1 MSHAVSEIIE
11 MARAL
16 SEGDFDRE
24 FQQLFHGELGEVA
37 SYLNVVRQTLQS
49 LSAMTD
55 ISCAILPNA
64 ADGVAAI
71 RQETE
76 TRFDSLWEMV
86 EIMQEDQAAVRSI
99 LAHGDHPSRDEVTSL
114 SEIANK
120 SKQILPSRMS
130 CLTLQDV
137 LRQRREKLQRLI
149 ETAAKKP
156 FDLVAKF
163 DVKTN
168 KKQIQE
174 GACTPLPARIDLD
187 QSLVDQLLA
196 SLG

>member
-1 MSHAVSEIIE
+1 MSHSVSEIIE

-37 SYLNVVRQTLQS
+37 SYLNAVRQTLQS

-99 LAHGDHPSRDEVTSL
+99 LGHGDDLSTDKVASL
-114 SEIANK
+114 REIANK
-120 SKQILPSRMS
+120 SKQTLLSLMS
-130 CLTLQDV
+130 YLTFQDV
-137 LRQRREKLQRLI
+137 LRQRLEKLQALI
-149 ETAAKKP
+149 ETLEKKA

-174 GACTPLPARIDLD
+174 GACTALPVRIDLD
-187 QSLVDQLLA
+187 QILVDQLLA
-196 SLG
+196 SLR

>member
-1 MSHAVSEIIE
+1 MSHSVSEIIE

-24 FQQLFHGELGEVA
+24 FQQLFQGELGEVA
-37 SYLNVVRQTLQS
+37 SYLNAVRQTLQS
-49 LSAMTD
+49 LSTMTD

-99 LAHGDHPSRDEVTSL
+99 LGHGDDLSTDEVASL
-114 SEIANK
+114 REIANK
-120 SKQILPSRMS
+120 SKQTLLSLMS
-130 CLTLQDV
+130 YLTFQDV
-137 LRQRREKLQRLI
+137 LRQRLEKLQALI
-149 ETAAKKP
+149 ETLEKKA

-174 GACTPLPARIDLD
+174 GACTALPVRIDLD
-187 QSLVDQLLA
+187 QILVDQLLA
-196 SLG
+196 SLR

>member
-1 MSHAVSEIIE
+1 MSHSVSEIIE

-24 FQQLFHGELGEVA
+24 FQQLFQGELGEVA
-37 SYLNVVRQTLQS
+37 SYLNAVRQTLQS

-55 ISCAILPNA
+55 ISCTILPDA
-64 ADGVAAI
+64 VDGVAAI

-99 LAHGDHPSRDEVTSL
+99 LAHGDHLSTGEVASL
-114 SEIANK
+114 REIANK
-120 SKQILPSRMS
+120 SKQTLLSLMS
-130 CLTLQDV
+130 YLTFQDV
-137 LRQRREKLQRLI
+137 LRQRLEKLQALI
-149 ETAAKKP
+149 ETLEKKT

-174 GACTPLPARIDLD
+174 GACTPLPARDLD

-196 SLG
+196 SLR